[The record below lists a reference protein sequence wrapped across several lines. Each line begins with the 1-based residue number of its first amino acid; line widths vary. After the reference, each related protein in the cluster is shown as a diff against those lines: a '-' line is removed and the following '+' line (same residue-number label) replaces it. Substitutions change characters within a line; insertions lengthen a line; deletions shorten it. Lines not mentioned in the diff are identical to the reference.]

1 MSTVTEPVRMDPG
14 VKALWLEALR
24 SGKYEQG
31 NSVLRT
37 GDDKYCC
44 LGVLCDIAAKAGII
58 PEPTVRTGAV
68 DVGGADISAFRF
80 GNETGL
86 NQWGY
91 DKDPDESG
99 QLAYLPKSV
108 VAWAGVPRYGD
119 RYWAEGVESRPEGL
133 AVLND
138 AGKSFTEIADIIE
151 AEY

>member
-1 MSTVTEPVRMDPG
+1 MTTVTEPVKMDPG

-37 GDDKYCC
+37 ADGKYCC
-44 LGVLCDIAAKAGII
+44 LGVLCDIAAMNGVI
-58 PEPTVRTGAV
+58 PLPTKTERAV
-68 DVGGADISAFRF
+68 DAGGGEIAAFYF
-80 GNETGL
+80 GNDTGL
-86 NQWGY
+86 DRWGY
-91 DKDPDESG
+91 DNDPDESR

-119 RYWAEGVESRPEGL
+119 RYWAEGAEHPESL
-133 AVLND
+133 AALND